1 MEIYYNIIIGYR
13 IFKNSFSC
21 RKVGHVQFSS
31 NFFILLSGAR
41 SEHAFFKKN
50 QQKRKYHKEEK
61 QDFERFLI
69 LLNIKMPAKSKKN

>member
-41 SEHAFFKKN
+41 FEHAFFKK
-50 QQKRKYHKEEK
+50 K
-61 QDFERFLI
+61 
-69 LLNIKMPAKSKKN
+69 PAKAEISQRRKTRF